1 MSRPRWIAPYLSL
14 YRWRMLLS
22 LLLGTL
28 TVFAAAALMFTSGF
42 LISKSSTPIEN
53 ILMVYVPIVGVRAF
67 GTSRAVLSYVEKL
80 CSHDTV
86 LRILSS
92 MRVRLYRI
100 LAPQAMEL
108 AARCRTGDLLGL
120 LAEDIEQLQQVFL
133 RVVFPAAAALALYA
147 AVVAGLGRFD
157 AGFALLAGLYLLLL
171 IAVLPLVSLLRTRRA
186 QRQVKE
192 RRARLYRSLTD
203 AVLGLDDWM
212 LSGQQARFL
221 GGYEDDERFVAAAD
235 GELRQWARRRQLLGQ
250 ALVGFAVVA
259 VVAWAGGEAGAGRLE
274 PTLIAAFALAA
285 FPLADAWLPL
295 SEAAE
300 RIPAYRRSLERLRG
314 LQQAGMNGEDYSI
327 IQNVTEEV
335 REFEIKKE
343 NREVDAVK
351 HARELAAAG
360 AVRNG
365 LTGGAS
371 GGAFGLAGG
380 GGWSGTA
387 AAAERG
393 LGSESFQKAD
403 ASERRLGIERLQK
416 AGASERRR
424 RDRSFR
430 GTADEGSALHL
441 RRPSAVTVELRD
453 AGYRYGGEAACAL
466 KHVDLCLPQGAKI
479 AVLGPSG
486 AGKSTLLK
494 LLFGALRPTAGS
506 ARIGSRAAADYGE
519 RISELVAVLNQAP
532 HLFDDTIAAN
542 IRLGRPEATDAEVAR
557 AASLAR
563 LDAVT
568 ESLPLGLA
576 TRVEEAGKRFSGGER
591 QRIALAR
598 ILLQDAPVVLLDEP
612 AAGLDPRTERE
623 LLATIFAALE
633 GRTIVWVT
641 HHLAGV
647 ERMDEIVFLDRGEI
661 TMRGTHAELLA
672 REERY
677 RRLRELDRGDF
688 RREAAIFKRRD

>member
-221 GGYEDDERFVAAAD
+221 GGYEEDERFVAAAD

-274 PTLIAAFALAA
+274 PTLIAAFALAV

-314 LQQAGMNGEDYSI
+314 LQQAGMNGKDYSV
-327 IQNVTEEV
+327 IQNVTEEM

-343 NREVDAVK
+343 NRGGDAVE

-360 AVRNG
+360 SVRNG
-365 LTGGAS
+365 LTGGVS

-393 LGSESFQKAD
+393 LGSES
-403 ASERRLGIERLQK
+403 LQK

-519 RISELVAVLNQAP
+519 RISELVAVLNQDP

-563 LDAVT
+563 LDAVM